1 MFAFAKIYKKGAIRN
16 PGPSPQLE
24 CRLLRPGIPRKILL
38 DLVHIGIPRKILL
51 DLVHIGPFWFMSSA
65 RFLCD
70 APLTPWS

>member
-24 CRLLRPGIPRKILL
+24 CRLLRPGIPRKIM
-38 DLVHIGIPRKILL
+38 L

-70 APLTPWS
+70 APLTSWS